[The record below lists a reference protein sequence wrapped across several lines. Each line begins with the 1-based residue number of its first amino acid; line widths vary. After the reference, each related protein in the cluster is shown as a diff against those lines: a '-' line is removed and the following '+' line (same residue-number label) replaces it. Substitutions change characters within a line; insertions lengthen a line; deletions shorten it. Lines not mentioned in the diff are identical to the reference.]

1 MLQTAALE
9 KQVEFQKARLES
21 LQSQRDSALE
31 AAEQVNQLVKKEVPL
46 AFLCRVVG
54 FTSYLKEED
63 WILYGSLK
71 YPCAYLCF

>member
-1 MLQTAALE
+1 MMQTAALE

-46 AFLCRVVG
+46 AFLCRVVWPYMLPQRG
-54 FTSYLKEED
+54 GLDFV
-63 WILYGSLK
+63 
-71 YPCAYLCF
+71 